1 MLQTLSLRVLFI
13 GKELP
18 PEYEG
23 IIHQIFAND
32 KQLSDIR
39 EIIERKLWDPNYK
52 VV

>member
-1 MLQTLSLRVLFI
+1 MLQTLSLRDLFI

-23 IIHQIFAND
+23 IIHQIFADD
-32 KQLSDIR
+32 KQLSH
-39 EIIERKLWDPNYK
+39 IIERKLWDPNYK